1 MVIIFWSTTNKMFC
15 YSGLFFALLPPY
27 GPIKLVFWKNENELE
42 DFTNLYHKWQSYDV
56 WLLRYGAQRTKFFVI
71 LDCFLLFYT
80 TPPPSNNPNNQNFV
94 KMKKAP
100 GGIIILHRCSKN
112 ENNMIN
118 GSWDTEHDRQNFL
131 SFWTTF
137 CLFTQSINPKNGIF
151 EKMRKSLEDII
162 TLYTCTRNKN
172 RTMYDSWDMECDG
185 QNFFIILDYFLPRL
199 FLTFLPPPPPTPP
212 PLPILPLT
220 T

>member
-1 MVIIFWSTTNKMFC
+1 MEHDKQNVLLFWTVFCSFTCLRTHKISILKKWKRTWRFYKFVPQVAVIWCMVAEIWSATDKI
-15 YSGLFFALLPPY
+15 L
-27 GPIKLVFWKNENELE
+27 
-42 DFTNLYHKWQSYDV
+42 
-56 WLLRYGAQRTKFFVI
+56 FVI

-199 FLTFLPPPPPTPP
+199 FLTFLPPPPTPP